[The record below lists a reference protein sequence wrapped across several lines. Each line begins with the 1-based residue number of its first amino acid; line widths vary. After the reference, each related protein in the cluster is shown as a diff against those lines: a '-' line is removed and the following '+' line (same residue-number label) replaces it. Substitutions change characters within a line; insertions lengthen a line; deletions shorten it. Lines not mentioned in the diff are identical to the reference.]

1 MNANDVMARIAESYA
16 EREKMLKDIM
26 LSSPVTVSQKKL
38 QTYFATIRDKATK
51 IRGLNQK
58 VRSLE
63 CDNARLRKELD
74 EMKREHPDESDNRP
88 GLYL

>member
-16 EREKMLKDIM
+16 EREKMLKDIR
-26 LSSPVTVSQKKL
+26 LSFPVTIPFKTL
-38 QTYFATIRDKATK
+38 ETYQTAIRGKATK

-63 CDNARLRKELD
+63 QELAFVQKELD
-74 EMKREHPDESDNRP
+74 EMKREHPDESENRP